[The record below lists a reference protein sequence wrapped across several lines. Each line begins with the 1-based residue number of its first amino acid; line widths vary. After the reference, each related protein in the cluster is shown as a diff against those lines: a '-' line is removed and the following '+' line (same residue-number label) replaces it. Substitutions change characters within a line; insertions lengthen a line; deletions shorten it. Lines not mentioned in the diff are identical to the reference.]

1 MITNDDVYREHLVWV
16 RDQVRHIHTIAP
28 ADRTGEQWKI
38 IAHECRISETESFDR
53 CDTDGFM
60 SQWALQRMNA
70 RYLDMA
76 RIADNGGTI
85 ETHAVFDLDG
95 NLVTMERRE
104 GDYGPYWFIPQN
116 EGKARYFNES
126 EAEKFTTRR
135 RNNEKK
141 GYRIGSVRVK
151 VDMGEYDYT
160 VTDEVVD
167 VVSTDLFNDYI
178 NAGRT
183 SYFD

>member
-1 MITNDDVYREHLVWV
+1 MNDTTLRTELAAARAEVNEIR
-16 RDQVRHIHTIAP
+16 RTTKP
-28 ADRTGEQWKI
+28 NDRTAAQWEA
-38 IAHECRISETESFDR
+38 IALESRTDAAESFDR
-53 CDTDGFM
+53 CDTDGFL
-60 SQWALQRMNA
+60 SQWASNRMNA

-95 NLVTMERRE
+95 NLVTIDRRE

-116 EGKARYFNES
+116 EGKARFFNES
-126 EAEKFTTRR
+126 KADKFATCR

-151 VDMGEYDYT
+151 VDMAEHDYT

-167 VVSTDLFNDYI
+167 IVSTDLFNDYI

>member
-1 MITNDDVYREHLVWV
+1 MTLSEELDLL
-16 RDQVRHIHTIAP
+16 RDQVNQIRLIAP
-28 ADRTGEQWKI
+28 ADRTAEHWRT
-38 IAHECRISETESFDR
+38 IARESQVANAESFDR
-53 CDTDGFM
+53 CDSDGFL
-60 SQWALQRMNA
+60 SQWAHQQMQL

-76 RIADNGGTI
+76 RVADNGGTI

-95 NLVTMERRE
+95 NLVTMDRRE

-116 EGKARYFNES
+116 EGKARFFNES
-126 EAEKFTTRR
+126 EAEKFATRR

-151 VDMGEYDYT
+151 VDMGEHDYT

-167 VVSTDLFNDYI
+167 VISTDLFNDYI